1 MLRVPVHF
9 LTIYSDQYQELKLDA
24 PCLGRVDYFC
34 YRSYLWISCNQ
45 VTMVPHPNAGL
56 ISYTPELENGKPL
69 FVSSNALSVKA
80 SKYEPAGHSF
90 HAAALRLSGYIEK
103 EDPSK
108 SDEKIAPSDREKTFY
123 DSYSSKP
130 RKNPGV
136 GVHKQDHYALLGLAH
151 LRYLATDEQI
161 RRAYRKNAMKYHP
174 DRHTDILLSEAPEA
188 AKKAQIDDMADQFKA
203 LGEAYAVLTDPS
215 RRRIYDSTDEFDDE
229 IPADSA
235 PEDFFEVFGPAF
247 MRNGRWS
254 INQPIPLLGD
264 ERTPL
269 EEVDKF
275 YSFWYNFKSWRE
287 FPHADEHDLEVA
299 ESREERRWMERQN
312 AKLTEKARKE
322 DYARIRSLV
331 DNAYKRDPRILK
343 RKEQEKAE
351 KKRKKESKYLAKRL
365 QEEEDAKAAEE
376 ERIRKE
382 EEEKRA
388 AEVASQQKKLKE
400 KEKKLARKERSRLRT
415 LAAPLLDLFDI
426 SADDVERLCVSL
438 VTEHLSYLCNKIDG
452 EEKAEQA
459 RILRIALGHRD
470 DPVAVNG
477 SEGKVLHQNGYA
489 NSNGN
494 IHPSSYEKEKPW
506 GKEEIELL
514 RKGVDK
520 YPKETSGRWEVISA
534 YVGTGRSVEEILMAM
549 KTVLLQEP
557 DPDKA
562 FDSVLEK
569 AKPEVCI
576 ASLQSTREVE
586 ERGSSAEKTTPK
598 ADAVKPPPGDPV
610 GKSTS
615 SGSNQDVQSV
625 VLENALVEAMK
636 TFPNET
642 TQWWEQSCSCCPLE
656 NGRSMQEEICF
667 PNGELQQQA
676 NCGAPSSQVGPF
688 FAETT

>member
-1 MLRVPVHF
+1 M
-9 LTIYSDQYQELKLDA
+9 I
-24 PCLGRVDYFC
+24 
-34 YRSYLWISCNQ
+34 
-45 VTMVPHPNAGL
+45 PHPNAGR
-56 ISYTPELENGKPL
+56 ISYTPELEDGKPL

-90 HAAALRLSGYIEK
+90 HAAALRLSGYHKK
-103 EDPSK
+103 EDPSNH
-108 SDEKIAPSDREKTFY
+108 DGKIAPSYREKTCVPSY
-123 DSYSSKP
+123 DSNSGIPKKKS
-130 RKNPGV
+130 GI
-136 GVHKQDHYALLGLAH
+136 GFHKQDHYALLGLAH
-151 LRYLATDEQI
+151 LRFLATEEQI

-188 AKKAQIDDMADQFKA
+188 TKKAQIDDMADQFKA

-229 IPADSA
+229 IPTDCA

-312 AKLTEKARKE
+312 AKLTEKARKQ
-322 DYARIRSLV
+322 DYVRIRSLV

-343 RKEQEKAE
+343 RKELEKAE
-351 KKRKKESKYLAKRL
+351 KKRKKESKYLGKRL
-365 QEEEDAKAAEE
+365 QEEEDAKAADE
-376 ERIRKE
+376 ERICKE

-415 LAAPLLDLFDI
+415 LAAPLLDLLDI

-438 VTEHLSYLCNKIDG
+438 VAEQLRDLCNKIDS
-452 EEKAEQA
+452 EEKTEQA
-459 RILRIALGHRD
+459 RILRIALRHED
-470 DPVAVNG
+470 DPVAENG
-477 SEGKVLHQNGYA
+477 SGGKILHQNGYA
-489 NSNGN
+489 NSNCDLQ
-494 IHPSSYEKEKPW
+494 PSSYEKKEKPW
-506 GKEEIELL
+506 GKEEMELL
-514 RKGVDK
+514 RKGVEK
-520 YPKETSGRWEVISA
+520 YPKGTSGRWEVISV
-534 YVGTGRSVEEILMAM
+534 YIGTGRSVEEILMAT
-549 KTVLLQEP
+549 KAFLLQEP
-557 DPDKA
+557 NPDKA
-562 FDSVLEK
+562 FNSVLEK
-569 AKPEVCI
+569 PKPDVCI

-610 GKSTS
+610 DQLPMEMTS
-615 SGSNQDVQSV
+615 AKLTSFSSIQDRRSA

-636 TFPNET
+636 TFPDKT
-642 TQWWEQSCSCCPLE
+642 FQLLEQSSGCCPLE
-656 NGRSMQEEICF
+656 NGQSKQEEICF

-676 NCGAPSSQVGPF
+676 KFGANTSQVGPF
-688 FAETT
+688 FAETI